1 MMECL
6 KLVEN
11 KYLNIIKEDFI
22 KSFHLPENS
31 RIDFERLSF
40 RFTSSGRSLE
50 RIQVS
55 ERLHGFKKN
64 YVIKTTA
71 AIYPEWEVE
80 WAKKASDYEFG
91 PRVIYGDGRR
101 GVIIEEDL
109 LPENNLRNRA
119 KMLKP
124 EEIITLSR
132 KIAEKFF
139 LMLSPEKD
147 TYYHKFDKFVE
158 HTFITGKGEDI
169 DIKWVDW
176 GKAGNINSRTRKR
189 ERQTIAEF
197 HLRRIFELF
206 TCWFKS
212 PEGLA
217 EFIIQ
222 LRKLA
227 GNKSQKEL
235 DFYDV
240 CLQKVH
246 SELIASSYNNST
258 ISKKYIEIFRDVD
271 NILSA
276 RILSL
281 ISKKLGDSYI
291 SDTHHGLKH
300 AEDLIERSYELLNRL
315 NKTTQVDIF
324 VLIASIALHD
334 VKARYELHGRKGAKF
349 AEYFLR
355 SLKLFSTSQIE
366 KVKKAIRVHE
376 IRNEK
381 GRVYREAI
389 GLESQILFDADN
401 LDALGVKGIYRYITI
416 YSLRGRSFDYI
427 KDEVPKNVKSR
438 FENLTF
444 EESKE
449 IGKCDYEIIRNFFE
463 KLKSESYSDDKL
475 TGASGVVNFIRK
487 YPEVHPSELIDRY
500 LSEVDETQDEDFRF
514 AVKFFKE
521 LRRIYSKDE
530 KEGKKAGYLD
540 RGWVIANHIL
550 VSFHVAFIS
559 SVLLLTSHVSNAI
572 LFIFGSFETLIS
584 AVFWYIGW
592 HSGIALHEMGHYLK
606 AAKLY
611 SLNKSP
617 QKEAE
622 KYLDSGMSKRILW
635 YIKMFLLIPWG
646 RFNGIKKYGRGIA
659 ANFTYDGPYNLAV
672 AAAGPAMSRKVAII
686 TLPLS
691 IVLLSSGL
699 MLGIEYLI
707 YAGRFFL
714 VIGCIAGL
722 DFKLA
727 DPGKYGEFRER
738 ERLAKLKAEKVKTKK
753 VPWLEKAPEIKNK
766 MIRTRLQEVGDI
778 KTPWQ
783 FRNCGMGGRHT
794 EKEYPESN
802 LSMQE
807 AMFVILNAKDY
818 EEAQKM
824 TVELQNRLKEIIEKN
839 EGCRVI
845 GIGLEGGLA
854 SYIREDDEDIVPELK
869 LWRLMV
875 QAVEECGYIPGED
888 VAIALDPAASE
899 LEKAYREEFDIPD
912 SVGMYLFWRSEKKV
926 VMTREEIVEL
936 YKKAIEE
943 GIPIISIEDGLSEE
957 DYEGWKLLMDELG
970 DKIFIIGDDL
980 ITTKDSTIEEC
991 AKKGLINSALIK
1003 ANQIG
1008 TLTETIIG
1016 MLVALAYNLELVI
1029 SHRSKSPNDIM
1040 EAEIACASNALGLKA
1055 GGGANTERLVKYG
1068 AIIQLMREL
1077 EKEMEEVNY
1086 DFSNLDSLYIKK
1098 VNSWEEA
1105 TNAGI
1110 PTVAVKVT
1118 LGMEPGIEV
1127 GEYTGSTPLGTSAGA
1142 GEAIHL
1148 VDSIITKDEE
1158 IVEKYPNLFVL
1169 MEDETYRFRKDIT
1182 PEDIEKIGDRVLLER
1197 FKRAQRYSGKGVLNA
1212 VENAYCLLEN
1222 FTGKSLSELGDIIQ
1236 IDRFLLRKEIEK
1248 AVEKSYLPADASR
1261 DEKIEIAQRKGMLGM
1276 NAILS
1281 CSLALARV
1289 LQVKENKKLYRI
1301 LRDKMTQIALD
1312 VVNHYYKE
1320 VGYNLNF
1327 EEAIKLLQGFREELE
1342 KEGELLYPYLREATK
1357 IYVYEEDI
1365 TKPKTPAR
1373 ARVSDLVIHR
1383 EESQIQAEEDEY

>member
-6 KLVEN
+6 RLIEN
-11 KYLNIIKEDFI
+11 EYLNIIKKDFI
-22 KSFHLPENS
+22 KLFQLPENAW
-31 RIDFERLSF
+31 IDFERLNF

-50 RIQVS
+50 RVQITD
-55 ERLHGFKKN
+55 RLSGFKKN
-64 YVIKTTA
+64 YIIKTTA
-71 AIYPEWEVE
+71 AIYPEWEVK
-80 WAKKASDYEFG
+80 WSKKASEYGFG
-91 PRVIYGDGRR
+91 PRVIYGDERR
-101 GVIIEEDL
+101 EVIIEEDL

-119 KMLKP
+119 KTLEP
-124 EEIITLSR
+124 EEIIFLAR

-139 LMLSPEKD
+139 RMLNPDED

-158 HTFITGKGEDI
+158 HTFITGKGEEI

-176 GKAGNINSRTRKR
+176 GKAGKINQKTRKR
-189 ERQTIAEF
+189 ERQTVAEF

-206 TCWFKS
+206 SCWFDS

-227 GNKSQKEL
+227 GHKSQKEL
-235 DFYDV
+235 DFYDR

-246 SELIASSYNNST
+246 NDLITASYNDSISRKFIETFKQVDT
-258 ISKKYIEIFRDVD
+258 ILTD
-271 NILSA
+271 
-276 RILSL
+276 RILNL
-281 ISKKLGDSYI
+281 ISKKLGKSYI
-291 SDTHHGLKH
+291 SDPHHGLKH
-300 AEDLIERSYELLNRL
+300 AEDLIEKSCELLKRL
-315 NKTTQVDIF
+315 NKADSVDVF
-324 VLIASIALHD
+324 VLTAAIALHD
-334 VKARYELHGRKGAKF
+334 VKARYELHGRKGARF
-349 AEYFLR
+349 AEHFLR
-355 SLKLFSTSQIE
+355 GLKLFSTSQIE
-366 KVKKAIRVHE
+366 KIKKAIRVHE
-376 IRNEK
+376 IRNEN
-381 GRVYREAI
+381 GRIYREAI
-389 GLESQILFDADN
+389 GIESQILFDVDN
-401 LDALGVKGIYRYITI
+401 LDALGIKGIYRYIVI
-416 YSLRGRSFDYI
+416 YSLRGKSFDYI
-427 KDEVPKNVKSR
+427 KNNVPENVKSR

-449 IGKCDYEIIRNFFE
+449 IGKEGYEIITKFFDKLERE
-463 KLKSESYSDDKL
+463 KYSEEKL
-475 TGASGVVNFIRK
+475 TGAVGVVNFIRK
-487 YPEVHPSELIDRY
+487 NLQVHPSELLDKY
-500 LSEVDETQDEDFRF
+500 LSEVEDSGKDFRF
-514 AVKFFKE
+514 AVDFFEK
-521 LRRIYSKDE
+521 LRRIYSKE
-530 KEGKKAGYLD
+530 RNEKAGYLD

-559 SVLLLTSHVSNAI
+559 SVFLLTNNVSNAI

-611 SLNKSP
+611 SLNKSS

-622 KYLDSGMSKRILW
+622 KYLDSEMSKRILW

-646 RFNGIKKYGRGIA
+646 RFNGVKKYGKGIA

-672 AAAGPAMSRKVAII
+672 AAAGPAMSRKIALI
-686 TLPLS
+686 TLPLA
-691 IVLLSSGL
+691 IILLSVGL
-699 MLGIEYLI
+699 IFGMESLI

-714 VIGCIAGL
+714 VIGCITAL

-727 DPGKYGEFRER
+727 DPGKYTEFRER
-738 ERLAKLKAEKVKTKK
+738 EKLAKLKAEKVKVKR

-766 MIRTRLQEVGDI
+766 MIRTRLQEVGDVRA
-778 KTPWQ
+778 PWQ

-854 SYIREDDEDIVPELK
+854 SYIREDDEDVVPELK

-875 QAVEECGYIPGED
+875 QAIEECGYVPGED

-926 VMTREEIVEL
+926 VMTREEVVEL

-1077 EKEMEEVNY
+1077 EKESMDEVNY

-1110 PTVAVKVT
+1110 PTVAVKIT

-1127 GEYTGSTPLGTSAGA
+1127 GEYTGSTPLGTSAGS

-1158 IVEKYPNLFVL
+1158 IVEKYPHLFIL

-1182 PEDIEKIGDRVLLER
+1182 LDDIEKIGDRSLLER
-1197 FKRAQRYSGKGVLNA
+1197 FQRAQRYSGKGVLNA
-1212 VENAYCLLEN
+1212 VENAYNLLEN
-1222 FTGKSLSELGDIIQ
+1222 FTGKSLAELGDIIE
-1236 IDRFLLRKEIEK
+1236 IDRFLLKKEIEK
-1248 AVEKSYLPADASR
+1248 AIEKSYLPADASK
-1261 DEKIEIAQRKGMLGM
+1261 DEKIEIAQRKGMHGM

-1281 CSLALARV
+1281 CSLALARL

-1320 VGYNLNF
+1320 VGYNLSF
-1327 EEAIKLLQGFREELE
+1327 EEAIKLLQEFREELE

-1365 TKPKTPAR
+1365 TRPKTPAQ
-1373 ARVSDLVIHR
+1373 ARIDELIIPRKETQV
-1383 EESQIQAEEDEY
+1383 QAEEDD